1 MMKHSSTKKLTIT
14 AILMG
19 MTIIMCSFSIPV
31 PGGHMY
37 LNDIIIVTAAVLL
50 DPFYAFM
57 AGGFGAF
64 LGDVIF
70 YPTPMFVSLA
80 VHGLQSVV
88 ISLFSKKRKASSS
101 IVGTIIGWIITFVG
115 YSLGRAF
122 IYGTPEYAILKLPFQ
137 ILQTAVGS
145 TAALLLCWKC
155 GIVKIYDKMIGDD
168 AYTY

>member
-1 MMKHSSTKKLTIT
+1 MKHSSTKKLTIT

-37 LNDIIIVTAAVLL
+37 LNDIIIVTAAILL

-57 AGGFGAF
+57 AGGVGAF
-64 LGDVIF
+64 LGDVFF

-80 VHGLQSVV
+80 VHGLQAIV
-88 ISLFSKKRKASSS
+88 ISLFSRKRKMWTS
-101 IVGTIIGWIITFVG
+101 IIGVIIGWIIAFVG

-122 IYGTPEYAILKLPFQ
+122 IYATPAMAIAKLPFQ
-137 ILQTAVGS
+137 IFQTAIGS
-145 TAALLLCWKC
+145 LAAVLLCWKC
-155 GIVKIYDKMIGDD
+155 NLVSTYDKLIGND
-168 AYTY
+168 TYSY